1 MVVNTSAVGIAG
13 VGGGLSVDRCPLG
26 FLFHG
31 VSGSAVLFS
40 VGQTR
45 ERNHG
50 VVSEQAAPAPQPGWR
65 AEVWL
70 SGPSLPLLGR
80 GAGIGSMAST
90 VGLRAALCGPDGP
103 VPRADPQPS
112 SYRPGGGGSLH
123 TDQRPAVSV
132 QDGELLL
139 RLTELCGELLPV

>member
-80 GAGIGSMAST
+80 GGGNRFH
-90 VGLRAALCGPDGP
+90 GLHRGTARSP
-103 VPRADPQPS
+103 VWARRSCP
-112 SYRPGGGGSLH
+112 PG
-123 TDQRPAVSV
+123 
-132 QDGELLL
+132 
-139 RLTELCGELLPV
+139 